1 VSRTSAIYLD
11 YNATAPVRPAVVAA
25 VARALE
31 TGGNPSSVHAV
42 GRVARNMVEE
52 AREKVAALIGA
63 APGDVVFTSGG
74 TEANNLCLR
83 ALQAKGYKLLVSA
96 VEHPSVMETAMAL
109 GGAVIP
115 VDQNGI
121 VTPEALAATLDAQT
135 TKGQPVL
142 VSVMTANN
150 ETGVIQ
156 PVQALA
162 ATAHENGALFHT
174 DAVQAAGKISFD
186 NNDINADLVTL
197 SGHKA
202 GAGAGVGALVIT
214 PAVGKLTGIVTGGGQ
229 EKSLRPGTENLS
241 GIVGF
246 GVAAE
251 LALAEVSDAGQV
263 RHLRDDL
270 EGRISKIASDAV
282 IFGSAAD
289 RVSNTCCVAMPGVD
303 SEVQVMAFDLEGI
316 AVSAGAA
323 CSSGKV
329 SASPVLL
336 AMGVAQELA
345 ASAIRIS
352 LGQGTTQSDI
362 DGFVESWS
370 GMYRRLGSRNKEL
383 SAA

>member
-1 VSRTSAIYLD
+1 MSRTSAIYLD

-63 APGDVVFTSGG
+63 SPGDVVFTSGG

-270 EGRISKIASDAV
+270 EGRISKIAGDAV

-289 RVSNTCCVAMPGVD
+289 RVNNTCCVAMPGVD